1 MDVCGRMD
9 NDMNVVEDVEGMRLD
24 LHRLQVDT
32 RGIELVVQRVSKLI
46 TQLLDTLYHY
56 QANLELGPASQH
68 DESAEDEIDSSS
80 LGFFSM
86 TL

>member
-9 NDMNVVEDVEGMRLD
+9 DDMNVVEDVEGMRLD
-24 LHRLQVDT
+24 LQRLQVDM

-56 QANLELGPASQH
+56 QALLELGPASRY
-68 DESAEDEIDSSS
+68 DDSAS
-80 LGFFSM
+80 LGFSP
-86 TL
+86 